1 MRGPWMCSRLR
12 EFDWMF
18 NIEKY
23 PLLCYPDIYVLDGGY
38 CQFFNNHSDFCEPK
52 NYIKME
58 D

>member
-1 MRGPWMCSRLR
+1 
-12 EFDWMF
+12 MF